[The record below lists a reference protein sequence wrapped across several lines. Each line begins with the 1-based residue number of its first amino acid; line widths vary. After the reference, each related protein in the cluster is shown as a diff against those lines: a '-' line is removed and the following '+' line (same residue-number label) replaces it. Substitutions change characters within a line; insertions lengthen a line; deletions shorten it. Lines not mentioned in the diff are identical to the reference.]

1 MSISCLAILTYRR
14 ASILST
20 FLRSLSQHCSHY
32 PVAVFEDCANFDE
45 TSALLTAGLE
55 CKGVDLELEAEVWQH
70 PTLAFTAY
78 LGTRNVGVAS
88 NSNRALKWFERQ
100 PESVDHL
107 CLCNDDLE
115 ALGDFPAEYA
125 KAHAELKIGLFC
137 HCDVKALGEA
147 YRGPEVRVLNTK
159 VRLIPQ
165 GRQTG
170 CMMSIT
176 RALFKRIGYYDTT
189 LGRMGQ
195 EHVEFNNR
203 ATLAGFTDLRGKP
216 QVCLDLAAPSLR
228 MQLCRPSV
236 SGTERQTLDAY
247 ANNAIHG
254 IAARYQTEKW
264 YRPYQ
269 LLHGA
274 RANAYGGVGIPAK
287 LLKECGYAMVVDYQF
302 NDAGATC

>member
-1 MSISCLAILTYRR
+1 MSTAIAILTYRR

-20 FLRSLSQHCSHY
+20 FLRSLAQHCAHY

-45 TSALLTAGLE
+45 TTALLTAGLE
-55 CKGVDLELEAEVWQH
+55 CKGMDLELEAEVWQH
-70 PTLAFTAY
+70 PTLPFTAF

-100 PESVDHL
+100 PTIDHL

-147 YRGPEVRVLNTK
+147 YKGPEVRVLNTW

-176 RALFKRIGYYDTT
+176 RALFQRIGYYDVT

-195 EHVEFNNR
+195 EHVEYNNR
-203 ATLAGFTDLRGKP
+203 AALAGFIDLRGKA
-216 QVCLDLAAPSLR
+216 QVSLDLKAPSLR
-228 MQLCRPSV
+228 MQLCRSSV
-236 SGTERQTLDAY
+236 TGGERQTLDAF
-247 ANNAIHG
+247 ANGMIQS
-254 IAARYQTEKW
+254 IANRYGTEKW
-264 YRPYQ
+264 HRPYR

-274 RANAYGGVGIPAK
+274 RAGAYGGVGIPVK
-287 LLKECGYAMVVDYQF
+287 LLQDCGYALAVDYQF
-302 NDAGATC
+302 NDAGATV